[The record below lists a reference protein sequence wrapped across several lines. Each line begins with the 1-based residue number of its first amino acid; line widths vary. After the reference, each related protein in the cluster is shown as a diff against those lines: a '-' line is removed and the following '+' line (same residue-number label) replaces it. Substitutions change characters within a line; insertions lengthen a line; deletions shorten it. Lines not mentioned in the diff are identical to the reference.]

1 MVLIRIMSRKKA
13 KKEIQVDRVE
23 LQNVLDNI
31 CENINID
38 SICNWENSNK
48 EKVIFIENVTLMSF
62 EEPVMA
68 KKKPCF
74 LRRIIDCLLRW

>member
-1 MVLIRIMSRKKA
+1 MALIRIMSRKKA
-13 KKEIQVDRVE
+13 KKKIQLDRVE

-62 EEPVMA
+62 EEPVRA

-74 LRRIIDCLLRW
+74 LRRIIDCLLRL